1 MTRHLLLFICL
12 LLPLPVAAQPIESET
27 LAPMDIAPPPSDPAA
42 ASYKPEPYYKPVTPP
57 PVSTGTADDGM
68 SGATGGSSAYDL
80 GAPPAQSA
88 ETPYQPYNSERS
100 GVAADPAPV
109 TPAANNN
116 PDAPPAPR
124 STLPY
129 GGSIGNAPPA
139 KYSYENKK
147 FCTLKI
153 SFGSRG
159 AGIDEKTAERMK
171 AYLDANT
178 DKLSYTRADWGREG
192 EYDYCL
198 DITQHNKRAQ
208 VYTALKKL
216 MPAPRR
222 HADSTGDVT
231 VTGAG
236 FTTLTT
242 R

>member
-1 MTRHLLLFICL
+1 MNKYLLIICL
-12 LLPLPVAAQPIESET
+12 LLPLPVAAQPIESEA

-42 ASYKPEPYYKPVTPP
+42 TSYKPEPYYKPVTPP
-57 PVSTGTADDGM
+57 PSATGAADDGM
-68 SGATGGSSAYDL
+68 SGAMGSSSAYDL
-80 GAPPAQSA
+80 GAPPAQA
-88 ETPYQPYNSERS
+88 GDAAVQPYNSERS
-100 GVAADPAPV
+100 GVAAETVSPPAS
-109 TPAANNN
+109 NN

-129 GGSIGNAPPA
+129 GGSIGNAPPT

-147 FCTLKI
+147 FCTLKV

-159 AGIDEKTAERMK
+159 AGIDQKTAEK
-171 AYLDANT
+171 VKTYLDSNA
-178 DKLSYTRADWGREG
+178 DKLSYARADWGREG

-198 DITQHNKRAQ
+198 DITQHNKRAE
-208 VYTALKKL
+208 VYKALKKI
-216 MPAPRR
+216 MPGPRR